1 MIPVAPEVQSQVQL
15 RSKVRLIPLASLL
28 GAKARAWP
36 IWTAIQV
43 SDIFLPGMAWS
54 TDTACK
60 VIP

>member
-1 MIPVAPEVQSQVQL
+1 MMPVAPEVQSQVQL

-43 SDIFLPGMAWS
+43 SDIFYRKWLGLL
-54 TDTACK
+54 TLL
-60 VIP
+60 VR